1 MKEDCLFCKI
11 INKEIPAKVVLEN
24 DKFLTLN
31 TGAKAGQTVF
41 HLHAHL
47 LGGKELGWPNID

>member
-1 MKEDCLFCKI
+1 MECILPFSKLVAKELCLS
-11 INKEIPAKVVLEN
+11 A
-24 DKFLTLN
+24 DGYRLTLN